1 MTAKSEF
8 TPLINLTL
16 TPTPTPTRMDASKN
30 NRHDTLSDVRVF
42 LEREA
47 PDRARTIEVVC
58 SSARRDMDKKAT
70 HEPFRLF
77 TETMALFP
85 ECTTVGRDG
94 TTDAGRPVQGWPL
107 STTICC
113 WHDCHPFEG
122 VPIPIPKSKHH
133 NTYKVFGVVCSG
145 QCGVAYILG
154 KNTYDQQLQLMLFK
168 SMLIDVFDM
177 SPDDAYS
184 VEAAPPTIFLRMF
197 GGHLDIDAFRQ
208 RSLVARTSL
217 VTPPFISYTM
227 VLEESARGHDGAT
240 NERLDG
246 CIAPITTHVIRG
258 LRRPTTRLVDE
269 EDMGVGTHA
278 AGHSFG
284 SSEQKPSLFETFIKT
299 RMGEAAGGSEGHAES
314 KGSAMVVEEGKSQ
327 RAPKRAAP
335 KGRKAV
341 VQPATTAGTLAAYL
355 APS

>member
-1 MTAKSEF
+1 
-8 TPLINLTL
+8 
-16 TPTPTPTRMDASKN
+16 MDASKN

-47 PDRARTIEVVC
+47 PDRARTVEVVC

-70 HEPFRLF
+70 HQPFRLF

-85 ECTTVGRDG
+85 ECTTVGHDSANG
-94 TTDAGRPVQGWPL
+94 HTIQGWPQ

-184 VEAAPPTIFLRMF
+184 LDAAPPTIFLRMF

-217 VTPPFISYTM
+217 LTPPFISYTM
-227 VLEESARGHDGAT
+227 VLEESARSVDGSGG
-240 NERLDG
+240 ERLDG

-269 EDMGVGTHA
+269 EDMGA
-278 AGHSFG
+278 ANGCTG
-284 SSEQKPSLFETFIKT
+284 AGGSEQKPSLFETFIKT
-299 RMGEAAGGSEGHAES
+299 RMSEAAAANEGRDGYAES
-314 KGSAMVVEEGKSQ
+314 KGGAPSMAVDEAKSQ
-327 RAPKRAAP
+327 RVPKRAAP

-341 VQPATTAGTLAAYL
+341 IQPATTAGTLAAFL

>member
-1 MTAKSEF
+1 
-8 TPLINLTL
+8 
-16 TPTPTPTRMDASKN
+16 MDASKN

-70 HEPFRLF
+70 HQPFRLF

-85 ECTTVGRDG
+85 ECTTVGH
-94 TTDAGRPVQGWPL
+94 AGASGHTIQGWPQ
-107 STTICC
+107 STTLCC

-184 VEAAPPTIFLRMF
+184 LDAAPPTIFLRMF
-197 GGHLDIDAFRQ
+197 GGHMDIDAFRQ

-217 VTPPFISYTM
+217 LTPPFISYTM
-227 VLEESARGHDGAT
+227 VLEESARGHDGAS

-269 EDMGVGTHA
+269 EDMGA
-278 AGHSFG
+278 AHPPGG
-284 SSEQKPSLFETFIKT
+284 SEPKPSLFETFIKT
-299 RMGEAAGGSEGHAES
+299 RMGEAVSSSEGHAES
-314 KGSAMVVEEGKSQ
+314 KGSAMVVDEGKSQ

-341 VQPATTAGTLAAYL
+341 VQPTTTAGTLAAYL